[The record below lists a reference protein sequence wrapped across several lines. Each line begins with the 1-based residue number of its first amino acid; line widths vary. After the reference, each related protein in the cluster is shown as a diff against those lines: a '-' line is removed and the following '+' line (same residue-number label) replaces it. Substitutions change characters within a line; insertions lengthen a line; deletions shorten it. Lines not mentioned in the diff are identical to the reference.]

1 MTSAKTSR
9 YPSDPQWTGHC
20 IRLPSLKRLYCFN
33 YGHERDGAP
42 KYHESDFKELVPCSS
57 GVELIELRST
67 KLCCSYFIAV
77 LRVPKRLETFIYEAG
92 NILAVSL
99 TTQSF
104 FVDEEILTWIQ
115 WTRLKTTAIQAAL
128 NHHNQHLV
136 RLCLSY
142 EDDFPAQSYSGDEWT
157 PMDLSNFVT
166 LRNLR
171 IAPIY
176 LYGEA
181 VLQIQGD
188 PDDNFAHAPARDMPS
203 QTEIETTRMLLVN
216 ALPSS
221 LETLHFEQCCE
232 EPTLRLLTA
241 SLQDLLR
248 VKDEHF
254 PSLRE
259 IGIHGLRRDC
269 SDGLT
274 LVQDALLTAKDQ
286 GLHFTMDEK
295 HGPGMHGER
304 GWDWHEEVNWAE
316 CVGYNRGYPVTIVY
330 DNQAAVKSGLS
341 ANT

>member
-1 MTSAKTSR
+1 M
-9 YPSDPQWTGHC
+9 
-20 IRLPSLKRLYCFN
+20 
-33 YGHERDGAP
+33 
-42 KYHESDFKELVPCSS
+42 
-57 GVELIELRST
+57 
-67 KLCCSYFIAV
+67 
-77 LRVPKRLETFIYEAG
+77 
-92 NILAVSL
+92 
-99 TTQSF
+99 
-104 FVDEEILTWIQ
+104 
-115 WTRLKTTAIQAAL
+115 KTTAIQAAL
-128 NHHNQHLV
+128 NYHNQHLV
-136 RLCLSY
+136 KLCLSY
-142 EDDFPAQSYSGDEWT
+142 EDNLPAESSSGDEWT

-166 LRNLR
+166 LRSLR

-188 PDDNFAHAPARDMPS
+188 PNNYFPLGAGLPARDMPS

-232 EPTLRLLTA
+232 ERTLRLLTT
-241 SLQDLLR
+241 SLQELLR

-259 IGIHGLRRDC
+259 IGIHGLRRDR

-274 LVQDALLTAKDQ
+274 LVQDPLLTAKDQ
-286 GLHFTMDEK
+286 GLRFTMEEK
-295 HGPGMHGER
+295 HGHGNWER

-316 CVGYNRGYPVTIVY
+316 CVGYNRGYSVTIVY
-330 DNQAAVKSGLS
+330 DNQSAVKSGLS